1 MFILKRYGIF
11 YIRIEAVHKGE
22 KRNMIKNSKT
32 ADIALVI
39 TAVIWGTGFIGTE
52 YAIDTGA
59 KTSLI
64 ITMRFLIAGIILG
77 IVYYKSLKTIDK
89 ATLKVGVIAGTML
102 FAGFYLQTLG
112 QSTTSVSN
120 SSFITA
126 TNVVMVPF
134 VVWFIKKEHP
144 LPKYF
149 ILGAT
154 ALLGIGVLTLD
165 LNTGFSLHIG
175 DFSVFLSAICYAI
188 HIAYL
193 GIWGMGKDSKQ
204 LTFLQMISNG
214 LLALVFMVLFDR
226 EAMDPEIIVAALPST
241 TYLAVFSSCICYYL
255 QTTAQQYTA
264 PSKTGIILCMEG
276 FFGSVFAVLLGID
289 ALTANLVVG
298 GAIILSSVILS
309 EVDFKAL
316 RKYGKKA

>member
-1 MFILKRYGIF
+1 
-11 YIRIEAVHKGE
+11 
-22 KRNMIKNSKT
+22 MIKNSKT

-39 TAVIWGTGFIGTE
+39 TAIIWGTGFIGTE

-64 ITMRFLIAGIILG
+64 ITMRFLIAGIVLG
-77 IVYYKSLKTIDK
+77 LAYYKAIKHIDK
-89 ATLKVGVIAGTML
+89 ATLKVGIIAGAML

-112 QSTTSVSN
+112 QANTSVSN

-134 VVWFIKKEHP
+134 VVWFFKKEHP
-144 LPKYF
+144 QPKYF
-149 ILGAT
+149 VLGAT
-154 ALLGIGVLTLD
+154 ALVGIGILTLD
-165 LNTGFSLHIG
+165 LSAGFRLHAG
-175 DFSVFLSAICYAI
+175 DFSVFLSAICFAL

-204 LTFLQMISNG
+204 LTFLQMIVNG
-214 LLALVFMVLFDR
+214 LLALVFMIVFDR
-226 EAMDPEIIVAALPST
+226 EAIQGEIIIAALPST

-276 FFGSVFAVLLGID
+276 FFGSVFAVILGID
-289 ALTANLVVG
+289 ILTATLVIG

-309 EVDFKAL
+309 EVDFKGIKSL
-316 RKYGKKA
+316 KR